1 MRTAETVSQPHDHGD
16 AGEQQNTK
24 TNWFQQNELSL
35 VITAITMI
43 APSLFEFVS
52 MMEKYH
58 PRTALRIQLG
68 RLLLLYIDKVDNLD
82 FESGL

>member
-1 MRTAETVSQPHDHGD
+1 
-16 AGEQQNTK
+16 
-24 TNWFQQNELSL
+24 
-35 VITAITMI
+35 MI

-68 RLLLLYIDKVDNLD
+68 RLLLLYIDKVDNSD
-82 FESGL
+82 F